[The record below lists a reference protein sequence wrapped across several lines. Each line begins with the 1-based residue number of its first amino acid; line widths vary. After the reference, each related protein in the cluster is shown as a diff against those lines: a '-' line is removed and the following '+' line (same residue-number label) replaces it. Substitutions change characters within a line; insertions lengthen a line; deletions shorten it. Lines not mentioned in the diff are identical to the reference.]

1 MNNPSYPKH
10 YMERFKTI
18 AALKPPD
25 PIQVFARVLTMF
37 ILLMMAL
44 LTFTPWVQT
53 APGKGTMTALYPED
67 RLQTIN
73 VLTNGRIKHWYVRE
87 GSRVVAGDPIVEILD
102 NDPLFIDRLTA
113 ERDAKQRKLNAVRIA
128 RETAKYD
135 YDRKKSL
142 YEKGLVSRK
151 EFEEAKISYNT
162 HLSKE
167 AEVVTELQRTN
178 TKLSRQHTQLVR
190 APKDGIIVNIGAG
203 DIATFVKEGTPIA
216 TFVPDHVARAVELFV
231 NGNDVPLIHPGRE
244 VRMQFEGWPVIQ
256 FSGWP
261 EMAIGTFPGIVTN
274 IDPSISPNGMFR
286 IMVTEDPKHPWPD
299 NTFLRFGA
307 KVRGWVLL
315 NTVSL
320 GYELWRQL
328 NNFPPEYGKLL
339 NSMRGVPGLGTKLPA
354 TGDIQNNEAH
364 KVSEDDED
372 SSKK

>member
-1 MNNPSYPKH
+1 MNQPFPEKYTR
-10 YMERFKTI
+10 RFRTI
-18 AALKPPD
+18 IELTPPD
-25 PIQVFARVLTMF
+25 PLRILAKIISGFIVLTAIF
-37 ILLMMAL
+37 LVL
-44 LTFTPWVQT
+44 TPWVQT

-73 VLTNGRIKHWYVRE
+73 VLTSGRIKHWYVRE
-87 GSRVVAGDPIVEILD
+87 GSRVRAGDPIVEILD

-113 ERDAKQRKLNAVRIA
+113 ERDAVQRKLNAARIG
-128 RETAKYD
+128 RETSKLD
-135 YDRKKSL
+135 YNRKDAL
-142 YEKGLVSRK
+142 YKKGLVSRK
-151 EFEEAKISYNT
+151 EYEESKIAFNA

-167 AEVVTELQRTN
+167 AEVTSEFQRVK

-190 APKDGIIVNIGAG
+190 APKDGVIVNIGAG
-203 DIATFVKEGTPIA
+203 HVATFVKEGTPIA

-231 NGNDVPLIHPGRE
+231 NGNDVPLIHPGRQ

-274 IDPSISPNGMFR
+274 VDPSISPNGRFR

-307 KVRGWVLL
+307 QVRGWVLL

-328 NNFPPEYGKLL
+328 NNFPPEYGDLL
-339 NSMRGVPGLGTKLPA
+339 NSMRGVPGLGEKLPA
-354 TGDIQNNEAH
+354 TGSVHNSEAH
-364 KVSEDDED
+364 KEAVKEQ
-372 SSKK
+372 SK